1 MTPYENSRRHGAFR
15 KKRRVT
21 KKIKRT
27 SRTHAMRGGGYEGER
42 KDDKHGH
49 GKYTGPNGEVY
60 DGEHKDDKMH
70 GHGKYTWPNGQ
81 VYEGE
86 LKDGKKNGM
95 GKYTWPD
102 GQVYEGEWKDGKKNG
117 RGKHTWPDG
126 EVYEG
131 EYKDDK
137 RNGRGKNTWPDGQ
150 VYEGEYKDD
159 KQNGMGKYKYPDG
172 TTYEGEFKDDEFSG
186 YGEYTN
192 VTPSENYHFK
202 YRGYYDNGVKHGF
215 GYIYTSSGRAGSGM
229 MYGEFKNDK
238 LISGSGR
245 RIERDGTIQEG
256 DFINGNNS
264 NGNIKNGK
272 KIWPNNAYIYEGEFD
287 ENGECHGKGSMIAVY
302 DGWNF
307 EGIYNH
313 GKRHYGVLHDNG
325 DVYEGEFENN
335 RPHGKGTR
343 KYADGKVHKGR
354 FVMNK
359 PDGPNAITS
368 LRRTW
373 EELGITRDDYV
384 RRSSSTRKHS
394 S

>member
-1 MTPYENSRRHGAFR
+1 MVHFA
-15 KKRRVT
+15 KKRRLT
-21 KKIKRT
+21 KKLNRT
-27 SRTHAMRGGGYEGER
+27 SRSHTMRGGAKITGSNGNTYEG
-42 KDDKHGH
+42 DIQDGL
-49 GKYTGPNGEVY
+49 PNGTGTFVWR
-60 DGEHKDDKMH
+60 DG
-70 GHGKYTWPNGQ
+70 
-81 VYEGE
+81 
-86 LKDGKKNGM
+86 
-95 GKYTWPD
+95 
-102 GQVYEGEWKDGKKNG
+102 
-117 RGKHTWPDG
+117 RI
-126 EVYEG
+126 
-131 EYKDDK
+131 
-137 RNGRGKNTWPDGQ
+137 
-150 VYEGEYKDD
+150 
-159 KQNGMGKYKYPDG
+159 
-172 TTYEGEFKDDEFSG
+172 YEGEFKNGKPHGTGKITWSNDDTYEGEWVDGKYSG
-186 YGEYTN
+186 YGNYTH
-192 VTPSENYHFK
+192 THHNYYYN
-202 YRGYYDNGVKHGF
+202 YRGYFDNDKEHGW
-215 GYIYTSSGRAGSGM
+215 GYIYTRGPAGPDGNKTIYNGTIYGKFENGKM
-229 MYGEFKNDK
+229 IHATGTRIQATGIINEGEFINNQ
-238 LISGSGR
+238 L
-245 RIERDGTIQEG
+245 RI
-256 DFINGNNS
+256 
-264 NGNIKNGK
+264 GK
-272 KIWPNNAYIYEGEFD
+272 RLWPDNEFIYEGEFD